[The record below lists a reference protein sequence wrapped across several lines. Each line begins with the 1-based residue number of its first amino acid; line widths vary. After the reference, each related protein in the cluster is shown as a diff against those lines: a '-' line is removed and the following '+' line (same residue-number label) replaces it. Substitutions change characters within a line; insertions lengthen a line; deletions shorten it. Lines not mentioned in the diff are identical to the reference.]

1 MSRAWKKVW
10 GEAVPEDGHLREV
23 FRNKEVQRPS
33 GRKWPTTGE
42 TVRGPPKAESQ
53 AAGAGLPENSSTRW
67 LGGRAG
73 SPGKTLHFVVAAVR
87 SRC

>member
-1 MSRAWKKVW
+1 MWR
-10 GEAVPEDGHLREV
+10 AVPEDGHLREV
-23 FRNKEVQRPS
+23 FRNQGKVQRPS

-42 TVRGPPKAESQ
+42 RLAKGASRAEGQ
-53 AAGAGLPENSSTRW
+53 AAVQGSFRRTAPTRW
-67 LGGRAG
+67 LGEQGPG